1 MNQEL
6 LNIIIS
12 GVSVIV
18 TGLCSWAVS
27 ALVKWLDSKV
37 ADKELETFLLKIT
50 TIITDA
56 IKAVYQSFVQTL
68 KEAGKFDEA
77 AQQEAKKRAL
87 EIIHSQLTVEMKEY
101 ISNNFGDI
109 EVWLNEKIESIIY
122 TLKNGN

>member
-27 ALVKWLDSKV
+27 ALVKWLNSKI
-37 ADKELETFLLKIT
+37 ADKELETFLVKIT

-87 EIIHSQLTVEMKEY
+87 EIIHGQLTIEMKEY
-101 ISNNFGDI
+101 ISSNFGDI

>member
-18 TGLCSWAVS
+18 TGLCSWTVS
-27 ALVKWLDSKV
+27 ALVKWLNSKI
-37 ADKELETFLLKIT
+37 ADKELETFLVKIT

-101 ISNNFGDI
+101 ISSNFGDI